1 MCTRC
6 VCREMCVCKC
16 VRLCAVELALL
27 ITELVHQLLELGL
40 VANFLVQNLQTK
52 HVTGQDKTQHETAA
66 LALPWMCNE
75 ASNVVCDVT
84 LNADEGL
91 RVVQTYSECCAG

>member
-1 MCTRC
+1 M
-6 VCREMCVCKC
+6 CREMCVCKC

-66 LALPWMCNE
+66 LALPCQRVRQ
-75 ASNVVCDVT
+75 ASNVVCDVI